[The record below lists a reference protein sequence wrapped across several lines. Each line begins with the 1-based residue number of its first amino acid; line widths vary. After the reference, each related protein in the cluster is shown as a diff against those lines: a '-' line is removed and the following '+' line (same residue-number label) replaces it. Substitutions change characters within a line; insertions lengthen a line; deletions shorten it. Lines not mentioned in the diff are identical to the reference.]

1 VLLFTLR
8 RLAASALLLLVV
20 LSATF
25 FLVHLAPGEPAELFA
40 DPRITEE
47 QRDRMRRFY
56 GLDRPL
62 HEQYLIWL
70 GAAFRGDWGTS
81 YSTGQ
86 PVAEVLLGRLP
97 NTLILVAGTAAV
109 EYGLGVVFG
118 LLAAI
123 RAGGRLDRGIRVLSL
138 LFYTLPSFWLALL
151 AVELLSVRWQLFP
164 VGQMNAEGA
173 ERLPLLARWLD
184 LLHHLVLPALSLG
197 LVRCGA
203 VIRFVRNGL
212 LDVLG
217 QDYVRTARAKG
228 LHPLRVLFVHALP
241 NALPPL
247 IQRLGVGLPALVG
260 GMMIIEVVF
269 SWPGLGQTGYRAV
282 LQRDYP
288 LILATTALTGV
299 LVVLGNLVADLL
311 QAWLD
316 PRVRDG

>member
-1 VLLFTLR
+1 VLSFTLR

-20 LSATF
+20 LSVTF

-40 DPRITEE
+40 DPRISEE
-47 QRDRMRRFY
+47 HRDRIRRFY

-62 HEQYLIWL
+62 HEQYLIWI
-70 GAAFRGDWGTS
+70 GATVRGDWGIS
-81 YSTGQ
+81 YSTGR
-86 PVAEVLLGRLP
+86 PVSEVLLERLP

-109 EYGLGVVFG
+109 EYGLGLVFG
-118 LLAAI
+118 LLAAVG
-123 RAGGRLDRGIRVLSL
+123 AGGRLDRGIRVLSL

-151 AVELLSVRWQLFP
+151 AIELLSVHWQLFP
-164 VGQMNAEGA
+164 AGQMTSEGA
-173 ERLPLLARWLD
+173 DRLPLLARWLD
-184 LLHHLVLPALSLG
+184 LLHHLVLPALALG
-197 LVRCGA
+197 IVRCGG

-228 LHPLRVLFVHALP
+228 LHPLRVLCVHALP
-241 NALPPL
+241 NALLPL

-260 GMMIIEVVF
+260 GMMIIEVIF

-288 LILATTALTGV
+288 LVLATTALSGV

-316 PRVRDG
+316 PRVRHG